1 MLLTYF
7 ILGISIA
14 ISLLAFNDS
23 SLLGKLTFS
32 PYDVKRNNQWYRAF
46 SHAFVHGDL
55 FHLALNMFVLYQFG
69 KILEMDFVY
78 YFESKGKFYFFL
90 LYFGAILF
98 STLLSYYRHQD
109 NPLYHSLGASG
120 AVSAVVFAT
129 ILIRPDMELMLFLIP
144 IPIPAFIFGFLY
156 ITAEIIM
163 DKRVKNNIA
172 HDAHFMGAIFGIL
185 FLSLL
190 EPAFIKNLFL
200 HIKNYFS

>member
-1 MLLTYF
+1 M
-7 ILGISIA
+7 
-14 ISLLAFNDS
+14 AFNDT

-32 PYDVKRNNQWYRAF
+32 PYDVKKSNQWYRAF
-46 SHAFVHGDL
+46 SHAFIHADF

-69 KILEMDFVY
+69 KTLELDMVY
-78 YFESKGKFYFFL
+78 YFEAQGKFYFFL

-98 STLLSYYRHQD
+98 STLLSYFRHQD
-109 NPLYHSLGASG
+109 NPLYQSLGASG

-129 ILIRPDMELMLFLIP
+129 ILIRPDMELMLFLLP
-144 IPIPAFIFGFLY
+144 VPMPAFIFGFLY

-163 DKRVKNNIA
+163 DKRAKNNIA

-190 EPAFIKNLFL
+190 EPSFIKNLFL
-200 HIKNYFS
+200 YIKNYFS